1 MTKALK
7 LRLQK
12 LVHSVKDEDIVELW
26 DEFKRHMKNKET
38 AYVRHNF
45 KIGDEVSWVNGSGTI
60 VEILADKCKIR
71 QGYFFWK
78 VSGILLT
85 REKTLKV

>member
-26 DEFKRHMKNKET
+26 DEFKRHIKNKEA
-38 AYVRHNF
+38 AYVRRNF
-45 KIGDEVSWVNGSGTI
+45 KIGDEVSWQHHTGTI
-60 VEILADKCKIR
+60 VDIIADKCRII
-71 QGYFFWK
+71 QGHNSWT